1 MFPGLLKGEEGVGGG
16 GGGRPSSYWGGG
28 GERGVRGV
36 RVHVCVRA
44 CARTQM
50 CACACWSAV

>member
-1 MFPGLLKGEEGVGGG
+1 MFPGLHKGEEGVGGG
-16 GGGRPSSYWGGG
+16 GGGRPSSYWGG
-28 GERGVRGV
+28 ERGAGGV

-50 CACACWSAV
+50 CACACWSAVR

>member
-16 GGGRPSSYWGGG
+16 GGGRPSSYWGG
-28 GERGVRGV
+28 ERGAGGV

-44 CARTQM
+44 CARTPM